1 VKASTAVPSRRAAC
15 AAVVL
20 LLACAAVTQTG
31 LDRLRRGSEVAS
43 PMLYLPSG
51 RYLKIVSLGFD
62 AVVAD
67 AIYLWAIQ
75 YYGNYSIQDRYNY
88 LEHIFR
94 DVVTELDP
102 HYLDAYLTGSLI
114 MSSEARQP
122 EMALR
127 LLDKGIE
134 RNPGAWILAFDAGF
148 LCYQGLKDYPRAA
161 TYFEKAVQAP
171 DVHPQVRRFYAEM
184 YRRAGDPR
192 ASLREWSGIY
202 STAGDDYVRTVAWN
216 HVHDLKVQVDLEDLN
231 VAIGAFRGRFAR
243 TPLRLQDLVRAG
255 LLAELPLDPEGQP
268 YDYDPRAGE
277 AEYNASRVLGR

>member
-1 VKASTAVPSRRAAC
+1 MKGAAAGPSRRAAC
-15 AAVVL
+15 VAVVL
-20 LLACAAVTQTG
+20 LLACAALTQTG
-31 LDRLRRGSEVAS
+31 LDRLRSGSEVAS

-67 AIYLWAIQ
+67 SIYLWAIQ
-75 YYGNYSIQDRYNY
+75 YYGNYRIQDRYTY

-102 HYLDAYLTGSLI
+102 HNLDAYLTGSLI

-161 TYFEKAVQAP
+161 AYFEKAIQAP

-184 YRRAGDPR
+184 YHRAGDPR
-192 ASLREWSGIY
+192 ASLREWYGIY
-202 STAGDDYVRTVAWN
+202 STATDDYVRTVAWN
-216 HVHDLKVQVDLEDLN
+216 HVHDLKVQVDLDDLN
-231 VAIGAFRGRFAR
+231 VALGSFRGRFGR
-243 TPLRLQDLVRAG
+243 TPLRIHELVRSG
-255 LLAELPLDPEGQP
+255 LLPELPLDPEGLP
-268 YDYDPRAGE
+268 YDYDPRTGNA
-277 AEYNASRVLGR
+277 AYNASRVLGR